1 MEETTAPAAAGG
13 NNGGRKKMALIVLVA
28 FVIISV
34 LSVFF
39 YLRYKNTHISTDDAF
54 IEGRIHTIASR
65 IPGTVTKVHVE
76 ANQMV
81 KQGDTLVEVD
91 DADYDAKLNEASSSL
106 GADRARLSEGNAR
119 VEVARK
125 QLTELEHR
133 LAASRAGLALQE
145 AVLKQA
151 GLDLK
156 RARTLAKKDVISTE
170 RVEKAITAYDV
181 AAAQVKASQDQVRQ
195 AESALE
201 TQRSVIRQA
210 ESFLV
215 SQSAVIKQREA
226 GARAAELQKGYTKI
240 LAPTDG
246 YITKKS
252 VEAGNQVQPG
262 QPLMAVV
269 PLDDIW
275 IMANYKE
282 TQLAKVRAGQK
293 VDIKVDTYPG
303 KTFSGKVESIMAG
316 TGAAFSLFP
325 AENATGNF
333 VKVVQRVPVKIIL
346 DKDSDR
352 EHVLR
357 VGMSVE
363 PTVLVGK

>member
-1 MEETTAPAAAGG
+1 MEETAAPAAAGG
-13 NNGGRKKMALIVLVA
+13 NNGGRKKMALGVLVVFA
-28 FVIISV
+28 IVSV

-81 KQGDTLVEVD
+81 KQGDVLVEVD
-91 DADYDAKLNEASSSL
+91 EADYDAKFSEASSSL
-106 GADRARLSEGNAR
+106 SADRARLSEGNAR

-133 LAASRAGLALQE
+133 LAASRDGLALQE
-145 AVLKQA
+145 AVMKQA
-151 GLDLK
+151 GFDLK
-156 RARTLAKKDVISTE
+156 RARNLAEKDVIAKE
-170 RVEKAITAYDV
+170 KVEKAMTSYDV
-181 AAAQVKASQDQVRQ
+181 AVAQVKAAQDQVRQ
-195 AESALE
+195 AESSLE
-201 TQRSVIRQA
+201 TQQAVIRQA
-210 ESFLV
+210 ESFLQ

-226 GARAAELQKGYTKI
+226 GAKVAELQKGYTKI

-252 VEAGNQVQPG
+252 VESGNQVQPG

-282 TQLAKVRAGQK
+282 TQLAKVRVGQQ

-325 AENATGNF
+325 SENATGNF

-352 EHVLR
+352 QHVLR

-363 PTVLVGK
+363 PTVLVEK